1 MSCISGLEDF
11 SLNVFLTFPL
21 FSGNLQLNEWQHVAF
36 VWDKEALKGS
46 YYINGVLT
54 GEKLANPDNGY
65 GYDLVSN
72 NHAKYDIGLKRD
84 TRGYFLG
91 YLRDLMIIEHAL
103 SANEI
108 ICIFSSKSCSHL
120 HE

>member
-1 MSCISGLEDF
+1 MSCVSGLKDF
-11 SLNVFLTFPL
+11 SLNVFLASHL

-54 GEKLANPDNGY
+54 GEQTAKPDNGY
-65 GYDLVSN
+65 GYDLVST

-84 TRGYFLG
+84 SRQSFRG
-91 YLRDLMIIEHAL
+91 YLRDLMIIQRAL
-103 SANEI
+103 SASEVKYG
-108 ICIFSSKSCSHL
+108 KSCPHI
-120 HE
+120 